1 MDCAGKQRTLGN
13 RRLRAAQI
21 GSGFA
26 HSQPGICFP
35 QKRKK
40 LLCPLVNTQ
49 RGKVSFLGGILNEG
63 NNLIGQR
70 NLSRDIPAV
79 IHHIVQ
85 TFLNHIR
92 QILRQHLGC
101 FRLINGRNSLA
112 GFRNLRKLAVQGIV
126 DDLFVKTM
134 VQHN

>member
-1 MDCAGKQRTLGN
+1 MDRAGEQRTLGN
-13 RRLRAAQI
+13 RGLRAAQI

-26 HSQPGICFP
+26 HSQPGIGFP

-49 RGKVSFLGGILNEG
+49 RSKVSFFCRVLNEG
-63 NNLIGQR
+63 YNLIGQR
-70 NLSRDIPAV
+70 NLGREIPTIIQNV
-79 IHHIVQ
+79 IQ
-85 TFLNHIR
+85 SLLNHIR

-101 FRLINGRNSLA
+101 FRLVNGRNSLA
-112 GFRNLRKLAVQGIV
+112 GFRDFRKLAVQGIV